1 MAAKYVSIN
10 NELVLAADAKVGVG
24 DLAMHRGYGIFD
36 YFKVVDGRPV
46 FMEDHFNR
54 FYNSAKEMH
63 LEATLNRDELRK
75 TIAELME
82 KNNMPNSGIKLLLTG
97 GYSED
102 GYKMGKPNLIILQ
115 YPLSFKEGNQ
125 VETGLKLATVNH
137 QRQLPSIK
145 TIDYLMAVRLHPF
158 MKENGFDDVLY
169 HNNGTIT
176 ECPRANFWIV
186 SGNEIITAANNIL
199 RGITRSKVLNFKV
212 DGYTILER
220 DFTLN
225 DLANVQEAFITS
237 TTQYAY
243 PVAAIDGKE
252 IGDRKIG
259 PVTRQVKEQLLQL
272 ICDSN

>member
-1 MAAKYVSIN
+1 MTAKYVSIN
-10 NELVLAADAKVGVG
+10 NNMVLAADAKVGVG

-46 FMEDHFNR
+46 FMDDHFNR

-63 LEATLNRDELRK
+63 LDVMFTRAELK
-75 TIAELME
+75 KSINELME
-82 KNNMPNSGIKLLLTG
+82 NNNMPNSGIKLLLTG

-115 YPLSFKEGNQ
+115 YPLDFKEGNER
-125 VETGLKLATVNH
+125 ETGLKLAAISH

-186 SGNEIITAANNIL
+186 SGSEIITAASNIL
-199 RGITRSKVLNFKV
+199 RGITRSKVLGFDI
-212 DGYTILER
+212 DGYTVVER
-220 DFTLN
+220 DFTLH
-225 DLANVQEAFITS
+225 DLANAQEAFITS

-243 PVAAIDGKE
+243 PVAAIDGRM
-252 IGDRKIG
+252 IGDGKIG
-259 PVTRQVKEQLLQL
+259 PVTKRIKNMLLEL
-272 ICDSN
+272 INAE

>member
-10 NELVLAADAKVGVG
+10 NELILAADAKVGVG

-36 YFKVVDGRPV
+36 YFKVVDGRPI

-54 FYNSAKEMH
+54 FFNSAKEMH
-63 LEATLNRDELRK
+63 LEVMLDRDELRK
-75 TIAELME
+75 TITELME
-82 KNNMPNSGIKLLLTG
+82 HNNMPNSGIKLLLTG
-97 GYSED
+97 GYSKD

-115 YPLSFKEGNQ
+115 YPLGFKEGNK

-169 HNNGTIT
+169 HNNGTVT

-186 SGNEIITAANNIL
+186 SGNEIRTAANNIL
-199 RGITRSKVLNFKV
+199 RGITRSKVLDFKV
-212 DGYTILER
+212 EGYTIAER
-220 DFTLN
+220 DFTLD
-225 DLANVQEAFITS
+225 DLANAQEAFITS

-243 PVAAIDGKE
+243 PVAAIDEKE
-252 IGDRKIG
+252 IGDGKIG
-259 PVTRQVKEQLLQL
+259 PVTRSVKEMLLKL
-272 ICDSN
+272 INAE

>member
-10 NELVLAADAKVGVG
+10 NQLVLAADAKVGVG

-36 YFKVVDGRPV
+36 YFKVVDGRPI
-46 FMEDHFNR
+46 FMDDHFNR
-54 FYNSAKEMH
+54 FFNSAKEMH
-63 LEATLNRDELRK
+63 LDVMLDRDELRK
-75 TIAELME
+75 TITELME
-82 KNNMPNSGIKLLLTG
+82 HNNMPNSGIKLLLTG

-115 YPLSFKEGNQ
+115 YPLGFKEGNK

-169 HNNGTIT
+169 HNNGTVT

-186 SGNEIITAANNIL
+186 SGNEIRTAANNIL
-199 RGITRSKVLNFKV
+199 RGITRSKVLDFKV
-212 DGYTILER
+212 DGYTIVER
-220 DFTLN
+220 DFTLD
-225 DLANVQEAFITS
+225 DLANAQEAFITS

-243 PVAAIDGKE
+243 PVAAIDEKE
-252 IGDRKIG
+252 IGDGKIG
-259 PVTRQVKEQLLQL
+259 PVTRSVKEMLLKL
-272 ICDSN
+272 IKAE

>member
-10 NELVLAADAKVGVG
+10 NELVLAANAKVGVG

-36 YFKVVDGRPV
+36 YFKVVDGRPI

-54 FYNSAKEMH
+54 FYSSAKEMH
-63 LEATLNRDELRK
+63 LDVMLNRDELKK
-75 TIAELME
+75 TIIEVME
-82 KNNMPNSGIKLLLTG
+82 NNDMPNSGIKLLLTG

-115 YPLSFKEGNQ
+115 YPLGFKEGNQ
-125 VETGLKLATVNH
+125 VETGLKLATANH

-145 TIDYLMAVRLHPF
+145 TIDYLMAVRLHTF

-169 HNNGTIT
+169 HNNGIIT

-186 SGNEIITAANNIL
+186 SGNEIITAVSNIL
-199 RGITRSKVLNFKV
+199 RGITRSKVLDFKV
-212 DGYTILER
+212 VGYTIVER
-220 DFTLN
+220 DFTLD
-225 DLANVQEAFITS
+225 DLANAQEAFITS

-243 PVAAIDGKE
+243 PVAAIDGKM
-252 IGDRKIG
+252 IGDGKIG
-259 PVTRQVKEQLLQL
+259 PVTRKVKETLLTL
-272 ICDSN
+272 INVE

>member
-10 NELVLAADAKVGVG
+10 NELVLATDAKVGVG

-36 YFKVVDGRPV
+36 YFKVVDGRPI

-54 FYNSAKEMH
+54 FYKSAKEMH
-63 LEATLNRDELRK
+63 LDVMLNRDELKK

-82 KNNMPNSGIKLLLTG
+82 KNSMPNSGIKLLLTG

-115 YPLSFKEGNQ
+115 YPLGFKEGNQ

-176 ECPRANFWIV
+176 ECPRANFYIV
-186 SGNEIITAANNIL
+186 AGSEIITAASNIL

-212 DGYTILER
+212 AGYTVVER
-220 DFTLN
+220 DFTLE
-225 DLANVQEAFITS
+225 DLANAQEAFITS

-243 PVAAIDGKE
+243 PVAVIDGKV
-252 IGDRKIG
+252 IGDGKIG
-259 PVTRQVKEQLLQL
+259 PVTRQVKEQLLRL
-272 ICDSN
+272 ICDNN

>member
-10 NELVLAADAKVGVG
+10 NELVLAANAKVGVG

-36 YFKVVDGRPV
+36 YFKVVDGRPI

-54 FYNSAKEMH
+54 FYSSAKEMH
-63 LEATLNRDELRK
+63 LDVMLNRDELKK
-75 TIAELME
+75 TIIEVME
-82 KNNMPNSGIKLLLTG
+82 NNDMPNSGIKLLLTG

-115 YPLSFKEGNQ
+115 YPLGFKEGNQ
-125 VETGLKLATVNH
+125 AETGLKLATFNH

-145 TIDYLMAVRLHPF
+145 TIDYLMAVRLHTF

-169 HNNGTIT
+169 HNNGIIT

-186 SGNEIITAANNIL
+186 SGNEIITAVSNIL
-199 RGITRSKVLNFKV
+199 RGITRSKVLDFKV
-212 DGYTILER
+212 AGYTIVER
-220 DFTLN
+220 DFTLD
-225 DLANVQEAFITS
+225 DLANAQEAFITS

-243 PVAAIDGKE
+243 PVAAIDGKM
-252 IGDRKIG
+252 IGDGKIG
-259 PVTRQVKEQLLQL
+259 PVTRKVKETLLTL
-272 ICDSN
+272 INVE